1 MADDWRT
8 GLAPE
13 LRDHP
18 SMASFKGVE
27 DLAKSYVSAQALIG
41 ADKILMPKDA
51 NDTAGWTQ
59 VWSKLGRPEAATGYQ
74 VPVIADLPE
83 GFTIEEARVKE
94 FQEAAHKLGLSQAQ
108 AAGLYQYYIGTQVG
122 RFKEV
127 VGSQDAALAAAEKA
141 MRAEWGTGYEAQV
154 SLARKTL
161 AWAVGAEEAVAL
173 GNAYGN
179 DPRFLRML
187 AKVGNAISEDV
198 LGPGA
203 PKPGDLTPDAAQK
216 DIAAILNNPQHP
228 YFLAAHSEHK
238 AAVERMTQ
246 LQELANPGMLVEA

>member
-1 MADDWRT
+1 MEDWKA

-13 LRDHP
+13 LRDNP
-18 SMASFKGVE
+18 NI
-27 DLAKSYVSAQALIG
+27 AKFGSIEELVKSHINVQSIVG
-41 ADKILMPKDA
+41 AEKIIMPKDA

-59 VWSKLGRPEAATGYQ
+59 VWSKLGRPEVATGYQ
-74 VPVIADLPE
+74 VPTIEGLPE

-127 VGSQDAALAAAEKA
+127 MGSQDAALSAAEKA

-154 SLARKTL
+154 SLAKKTL
-161 AWAVGAEEAVAL
+161 AWAVGAEEAKAL
-173 GNAYGN
+173 GEAYGN

-187 AKVGNAISEDV
+187 AKVGNAMSEDV
-198 LGPGA
+198 LGPGM

-216 DIAAILNNPQHP
+216 EISAIMAALKGP
-228 YFLAAHSEHK
+228 YFDANHPEHQ
-238 AAVERMTQ
+238 AMVARVTQ
-246 LQELANPGMLVEA
+246 LMELANPGEMVAA